1 VGKIVNARKTTAKEL
16 LKLAPPVIICSSRPD
31 FEGTILE
38 NGYTQVSLNKHLSSM
53 IAGLDIK
60 AIRLCLADKIRE
72 IIPNNS
78 DPIYL
83 TDYEM
88 LFDPRYE
95 LDVLRLFIEISR
107 KNKLIVKWCGKG
119 TEESLSY
126 AEQGFVDYKQYK
138 ISDYDVAIVI

>member
-1 VGKIVNARKTTAKEL
+1 VGKIVNARRTTAQEL
-16 LKLAPPVIICSSRPD
+16 LKLAPPIIICSSRPD
-31 FEGTILE
+31 FEGAIKK
-38 NGYTQVSLNKHLSSM
+38 NGYKQISFNKQLASM

-60 AIRLCLADKIRE
+60 AIRLCMADKIRK
-72 IIPNNS
+72 IIPNN

-107 KNKLIVKWCGKG
+107 KNRLIVKWCGKG
-119 TEESLSY
+119 TEDYLSY
-126 AEQGFVDYKQYK
+126 AEQGFADYKQFK
-138 ISDYDVAIVI
+138 VSDYDVAIVI

>member
-1 VGKIVNARKTTAKEL
+1 VGKIVNARRTTAKEL
-16 LKLAPPVIICSSRPD
+16 LKLTQPVIICSSRPD
-31 FEGTILE
+31 FEGAIIE
-38 NGYTQVSLNKHLSSM
+38 NGYTQVSLNKPLASM

-72 IIPNNS
+72 IIPNNA
-78 DPIYL
+78 PIYL

-107 KNKLIVKWCGKG
+107 KNRLIVKWCGKG
-119 TEESLSY
+119 TEDYLTY
-126 AEQGFVDYKQYK
+126 AKQGYVDYKQYK
-138 ISDYDVAIVI
+138 VSDYDVAIVI